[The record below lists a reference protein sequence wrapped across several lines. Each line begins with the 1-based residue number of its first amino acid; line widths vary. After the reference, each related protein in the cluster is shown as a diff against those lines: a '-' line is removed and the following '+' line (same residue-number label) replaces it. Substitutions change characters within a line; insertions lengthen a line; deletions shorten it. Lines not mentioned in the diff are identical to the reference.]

1 MRRTILHVDLDAFF
15 AAAEQARRPSL
26 RGRPVIVGRPEDR
39 GVVAACSYEARAYGV
54 RSAMPVAQA
63 RRLCPQAILIP
74 PDFPYYRRLSRAFLA
89 ILVDYT
95 PVMEAAGLDEAYL
108 ELTGCGPVAG
118 SPERAAT
125 AIRRRVRQEIGL
137 CASVG
142 VAGSKVVAKVSSA
155 LAKPDGLLVT
165 APGREAEFLAPLPV
179 AALPAIGPRAD
190 ERLRSLGLTTCGD
203 VARASPALLAF
214 LFGAYGQA
222 LALRAQG
229 IDGEPVRSAPSLP
242 RSVSREVTF
251 PRDIGQA
258 GPLRAVLRIQVEKVG
273 AELRRLSLRARH
285 VTLKL
290 RNGDFTTMTRRR
302 TLPRPTDG
310 DELLFEA
317 AEGLLEEWLAHGAG
331 PLRLIGVAV
340 GGLVPGRQLAL
351 LEGRQE
357 RLETLGRTVDRL
369 RARYGRSCLEV
380 GLTRFSAAPAIR

>member
-118 SPERAAT
+118 SPERAPT

-142 VAGSKVVAKVSSA
+142 IAGSKVVAKVSSA

-179 AALPAIGPRAD
+179 AALPGIGPRAD

-258 GPLRAVLRIQVEKVG
+258 GPLRAVLRIQVERVG
-273 AELRRLSLRARH
+273 AELRHL
-285 VTLKL
+285 
-290 RNGDFTTMTRRR
+290 
-302 TLPRPTDG
+302 
-310 DELLFEA
+310 
-317 AEGLLEEWLAHGAG
+317 
-331 PLRLIGVAV
+331 
-340 GGLVPGRQLAL
+340 
-351 LEGRQE
+351 
-357 RLETLGRTVDRL
+357 
-369 RARYGRSCLEV
+369 
-380 GLTRFSAAPAIR
+380 